1 MMLNLRD
8 NILYYLGTDVYQN
21 SLVSDRYSKY
31 FSWTKDREDLPTFYT
46 HTQVRKRGQE
56 KNRSAILIES
66 TIMIPE
72 YVRYV
77 YENCELFDHIYTHNH
92 RLLTLPNSRWIPGGG
107 VWIGTEFGG
116 GEYKIYDKNKI
127 CSFTSSNKSMC
138 ELHNIRLN
146 LFRFIEK
153 RQAGNIKENNIDLF
167 GTAFQYAGPNNT
179 FVKPVDYLSDYMFS
193 VIVENYID
201 DYYFTEKILNCFA
214 TGTIPIYLGA
224 RKIDSVFNG
233 DGIIKFSSAVD
244 FLRLHKTLSKE
255 LYDSKIEAVRQN
267 HEIAKSYVCVEDF
280 MWENYLRYDYEYWNN
295 SK

>member
-8 NILYYLGTDVYQN
+8 SSLYYLNTSVYQN

-46 HTQVRKRGQE
+46 HAELGNYGQE
-56 KNRSAILIES
+56 KNRSVIMLESSAI
-66 TIMIPE
+66 IPGHIK
-72 YVRYV
+72 YV
-77 YENCELFDHIYTHNH
+77 YDNYKLFDHIYTHNSS
-92 RLLTLPNSRWIPGGG
+92 LLKLPNSRWVPGGG

-116 GEYKIYDKNKI
+116 GEYKICDKSKL
-127 CSFTSSNKSMC
+127 CSFVSSNKSMC
-138 ELHNIRLN
+138 QLHNTRSQ
-146 LFRFIEK
+146 LFKFIEK
-153 RQAGNIKENNIDLF
+153 KQAGNIKENNIDLF
-167 GTAFQYAGPNNT
+167 GMAFQYAGSNNA

-193 VIVENYID
+193 VIMENYID

-244 FLRLHKTLSKE
+244 FLKVRPTLSRE

-267 HEIAKSYVCVEDF
+267 HEIAKSYICVEDF